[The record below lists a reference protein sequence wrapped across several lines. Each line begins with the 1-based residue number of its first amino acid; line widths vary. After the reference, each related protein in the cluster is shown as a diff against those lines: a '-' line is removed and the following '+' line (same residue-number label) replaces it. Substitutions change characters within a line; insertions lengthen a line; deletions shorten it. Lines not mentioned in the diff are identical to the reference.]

1 MIALKNKML
10 LAVMATLLSTVSS
23 FAMQYHVE
31 SKDPINE
38 QETFEQVAAKGM
50 TLVEIVTPQDRGG
63 HGFEHLDRPRISY
76 LPGVMAAKEDYREV
90 KDIVIGSEQFS
101 YNNDL
106 EGHQETF
113 AQRINRAYEGSP
125 LQDCRKNQLQEMSLK
140 LFKVSQNQLAGSHDR
155 GEYFPDDQVVGG
167 VFTFKYNNNRQVS
180 LFIKNLEVVLPL
192 YQAMRAGNFHNW
204 NAYTPL
210 GKNLTAHQKNTV
222 MFLNRLLSEKPAN
235 RFKSGVLYRMQH
247 PEESSENLWSKLFA
261 QPLQNSVLALPA
273 VQNVEDAQNKYG
285 AFYTDYETISQV
297 QRLINTA
304 PMEDVYGYA
313 DYHGISREKVSF
325 INQYKTLL
333 TFEKYMG
340 LLNPFYGTYEQ
351 ARQVHHLI
359 NTASWERVY
368 EQADRNGISREVVS
382 YLNQNRLG
390 LILKNYMIKTNPF
403 YHAADKAE
411 HVRYLINK
419 ASWQQV
425 FDFADGNDV
434 SREEVGY
441 INQKRVGLNLNEY
454 MEKTNPF
461 YAPYEQA
468 IHVQYLINTAS
479 WERVYEYADAH
490 GVSREKLTYI
500 NKNRGVKTYSLS
512 KLQDM
517 N

>member
-1 MIALKNKML
+1 
-10 LAVMATLLSTVSS
+10 
-23 FAMQYHVE
+23 
-31 SKDPINE
+31 
-38 QETFEQVAAKGM
+38 
-50 TLVEIVTPQDRGG
+50 
-63 HGFEHLDRPRISY
+63 
-76 LPGVMAAKEDYREV
+76 
-90 KDIVIGSEQFS
+90 
-101 YNNDL
+101 
-106 EGHQETF
+106 
-113 AQRINRAYEGSP
+113 
-125 LQDCRKNQLQEMSLK
+125 
-140 LFKVSQNQLAGSHDR
+140 
-155 GEYFPDDQVVGG
+155 
-167 VFTFKYNNNRQVS
+167 
-180 LFIKNLEVVLPL
+180 
-192 YQAMRAGNFHNW
+192 
-204 NAYTPL
+204 
-210 GKNLTAHQKNTV
+210 
-222 MFLNRLLSEKPAN
+222 
-235 RFKSGVLYRMQH
+235 
-247 PEESSENLWSKLFA
+247 
-261 QPLQNSVLALPA
+261 
-273 VQNVEDAQNKYG
+273 
-285 AFYTDYETISQV
+285 
-297 QRLINTA
+297 
-304 PMEDVYGYA
+304 
-313 DYHGISREKVSF
+313 
-325 INQYKTLL
+325 
-333 TFEKYMG
+333 MG

-512 KLQDM
+512 KLRDM